1 MSKINQYKLKTT
13 TFTAELEEPLDPTL
27 RTLITTEAEIYE
39 VSDRDLQ
46 NGEFDK
52 IYRAKVCGTTIV
64 KQGDKKPILAR
75 SKRSNSQ
82 KLRLKLMNINDSDG
96 YYERFMP
103 KLIARLEEVVELLE
117 ET

>member
-1 MSKINQYKLKTT
+1 MQHKIKLNTC
-13 TFTAELEEPLDPTL
+13 TAELSEPLDKSL
-27 RTLITTEAEIYE
+27 RTLITMECDIYAVE
-39 VSDRDLQ
+39 ERDLQ
-46 NGEFDK
+46 NGEFDQ
-52 IYRAKVCGTTIV
+52 IYKAKLVGSTIV

-82 KLRLKLMNINDSDG
+82 KLHYALSQINSSDG

-103 KLIARLEEVVELLE
+103 KLLSRLEEVVEYLE